1 MTKEE
6 ILDNALPD
14 VIEYPHYNLDNFQRS
29 VALDA
34 MDEYAK
40 VQAAA
45 FIEWAVINH
54 SVEYEGFSV
63 PTWVGEWPDKIECS
77 PEQLYNLFLEHQLKI
92 NQQNS

>member
-40 VQAAA
+40 VQA
-45 FIEWAVINH
+45 IEFDKWKRGLFLIREQKTERWLIN
-54 SVEYEGFSV
+54 FSMN
-63 PTWVGEWPDKIECS
+63 EWSLFSEND
-77 PEQLYNLFLEHQLKI
+77 EQLYNIFLEHQLNNGGK
-92 NQQNS
+92 

>member
-40 VQAAA
+40 VQA
-45 FIEWAVINH
+45 IEFDKWKRGLFLIREQKTERWLIN
-54 SVEYEGFSV
+54 FSMN
-63 PTWVGEWPDKIECS
+63 EWSLFSEND
-77 PEQLYNLFLEHQLKI
+77 EQLYNLFLEHQLNNGGK
-92 NQQNS
+92 

>member
-40 VQAAA
+40 VQA
-45 FIEWAVINH
+45 IEFDKWKRGLFLIREQKTERWLIN
-54 SVEYEGFSV
+54 FSMN
-63 PTWVGEWPDKIECS
+63 EWSLFSEND
-77 PEQLYNLFLEHQLKI
+77 EQLYNLFLEHQLKKGGK
-92 NQQNS
+92 

>member
-40 VQAAA
+40 VQAVEFRKWCQTSAP
-45 FIEWAVINH
+45 
-54 SVEYEGFSV
+54 SVLGGKTV
-63 PTWVGEWPDKIECS
+63 
-77 PEQLYNLFLEHQLKI
+77 EQLYNLFLEHQLKTGGK
-92 NQQNS
+92 